1 MNNVLVDTN
10 ILVYSIDEDSIFH
23 SISKNLILSS
33 EYKLYTTSKNLSEF
47 LVVLTRGIEVPV
59 SIEDALS
66 SLEDLITNFTILYP
80 SNDSY
85 KRFRELLIKYNPK
98 GLKIHDFEIMSICL
112 ENEINKIATMDK
124 DDFKDIDEIELIT
137 VFRGNK

>member
-23 SISKNLILSS
+23 FKSNNLILSS

-59 SIEDALS
+59 SIKDALI
-66 SLEDLITNFTILYP
+66 SLEDLIMNLTVLYP

-85 KRFRELLIKYNPK
+85 ERFKELLKKYQPK
-98 GLKIHDFEIMSICL
+98 GLKIHDFEIMSIGL
-112 ENEINKIATMDK
+112 ENNISKIATMNK
-124 DDFKDIDEIELIT
+124 NDFEDIEEIELIE
-137 VFRGNK
+137 F